1 MKAALDTRAQLTTA
15 CIRQAFTML
24 LEEKPIQRIS
34 VTELCRKAG
43 VNRSTF
49 YAHYQDIYDLLDK
62 IEEEMLEELTK
73 ALAPLLDSQSGELS
87 PLQITTGIY
96 QCLRDNADVYTIA
109 LGEHGDRDFA
119 LRLLDIGRES
129 CLAGYSR
136 QFPQVS
142 PQRLE
147 YFYAFASG
155 GHMSLLRK
163 WMEEGMTVPAQA
175 MAQLSEELMLRGME
189 YLQGGAAGA
198 VSRPSG

>member
-73 ALAPLLDSQSGELS
+73 ALAPLLDSQSGEHS
-87 PLQITTGIY
+87 PLQIITGIY
-96 QCLRDNADVYTIA
+96 
-109 LGEHGDRDFA
+109 
-119 LRLLDIGRES
+119 
-129 CLAGYSR
+129 
-136 QFPQVS
+136 
-142 PQRLE
+142 
-147 YFYAFASG
+147 
-155 GHMSLLRK
+155 
-163 WMEEGMTVPAQA
+163 
-175 MAQLSEELMLRGME
+175 
-189 YLQGGAAGA
+189 
-198 VSRPSG
+198 